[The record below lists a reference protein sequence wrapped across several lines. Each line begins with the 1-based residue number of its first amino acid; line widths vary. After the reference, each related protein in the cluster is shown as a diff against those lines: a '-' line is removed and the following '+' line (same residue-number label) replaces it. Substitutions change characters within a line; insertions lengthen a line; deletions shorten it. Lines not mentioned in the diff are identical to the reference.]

1 MIDKNIRV
9 NNEFYVAPV
18 YNEMIEDNHKIVFCD
33 VGVKMHGLGIPEDLN
48 AFLANPLSKQVF

>member
-1 MIDKNIRV
+1 MNSM
-9 NNEFYVAPV
+9 AQV